1 MTAVA
6 VINSDVDF
14 TSPIEARIKGEI
26 KLDHSKNA
34 EEAIFLKTCNSSF

>member
-14 TSPIEARIKGEI
+14 TSPIEAKIKGEI
-26 KLDHSKNA
+26 K
-34 EEAIFLKTCNSSF
+34 IRP